1 MRSNISSWCVAL
13 LRSGNVLTSPRAG
26 CVDLVCTVLDA
37 RLFADQAFRFLDAV
51 HTVLICTGVW
61 DYLILHFTDPNI
73 VETIFPF
80 VL

>member
-1 MRSNISSWCVAL
+1 M
-13 LRSGNVLTSPRAG
+13 
-26 CVDLVCTVLDA
+26 DLVCTVLDA
-37 RLFADQAFRFLDAV
+37 YLFADQAYRILDAV

-61 DYLILHFTDPNI
+61 DYLILHFNDPDI